1 MGGAFAVCPPCAFP
15 SACVL
20 IGARTPLE
28 RGPNGVRGGLM
39 TSEQPDEVRLTY
51 RQLAERLGI
60 SPDSARNKAR
70 RRHWQVTLDNRGTAR
85 VRVPLDELPSEP
97 REPLADPRSEPR
109 SHPDQPG
116 VQEELNRARER
127 IAQLEAELIEA
138 KIRVGATEKT
148 EQAKEAALREVIA
161 LLERQLERERARADR
176 PWWRWLVGG

>member
-1 MGGAFAVCPPCAFP
+1 
-15 SACVL
+15 
-20 IGARTPLE
+20 
-28 RGPNGVRGGLM
+28 M
-39 TSEQPDEVRLTY
+39 TSEQPGEVRLTY

-70 RRHWQVTLDNRGTAR
+70 RRHWTVTLDNQGIAW
-85 VRVPLDELPSEP
+85 VRAPLDELPPEP
-97 REPLADPRSEPR
+97 REPVLNLRSEPR
-109 SHPDQPG
+109 SPPDQTE
-116 VQEELNRARER
+116 VQGELRRARAR